1 MDDTTEVD
9 EFSAKVMSAYSYHWN
24 RSDVEQRVAI
34 MYSLCLAVAASI
46 AHLADGDR
54 QAADKAVMISEA
66 HIKIAVDDF
75 MSLQR
80 KKRAH

>member
-46 AHLADGDR
+46 AHLADSDR

-75 MSLQR
+75 MNLQR
-80 KKRAH
+80 KTRAH

>member
-1 MDDTTEVD
+1 
-9 EFSAKVMSAYSYHWN
+9 
-24 RSDVEQRVAI
+24 

-75 MSLQR
+75 MNLQR

>member
-9 EFSAKVMSAYSYHWN
+9 EFTATVMAAYEHHWN

-46 AHLADGDR
+46 AHLADGNR

-75 MSLQR
+75 MNLQR